1 MSNSQQPHGL
11 RCARPPCPS
20 PAPGVYR
27 STDSVGR
34 AGGGSCAQTRVREP
48 LLSPSSQTLSPGKP
62 LLGGPAGDHHWAP
75 CIGFVWGCTL
85 RHRPQRQ
92 LPGPTPPPTPPPLGL
107 WLFPKVLGRE
117 GQSAAG
123 GESVCWTK
131 TQQPRALSLEEAKE
145 VCEEEPID
153 FNYPQTAHRDK

>member
-1 MSNSQQPHGL
+1 MTPNCIEVLSVQFSCLVVSNSQQPHGL

-92 LPGPTPPPTPPPLGL
+92 LPGPILEP
-107 WLFPKVLGRE
+107 VIHSE
-117 GQSAAG
+117 
-123 GESVCWTK
+123 ESQEDKNKHGIITHVCGTCK
-131 TQQPRALSLEEAKE
+131 NGTD
-145 VCEEEPID
+145 EPIHRAGIET
-153 FNYPQTAHRDK
+153 QT